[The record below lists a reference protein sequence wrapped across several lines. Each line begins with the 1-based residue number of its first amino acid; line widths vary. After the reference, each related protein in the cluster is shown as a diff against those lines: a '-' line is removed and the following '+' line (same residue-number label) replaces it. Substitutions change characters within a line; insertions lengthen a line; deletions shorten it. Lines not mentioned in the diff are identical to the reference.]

1 MTSYEKFNK
10 VMQTFLKTSETV
22 SKSKDTYEKYRIVLT
37 DFGACLKAND
47 EQREDVTSL
56 MVLEYKKAVKSR
68 NVSSNTERDYLT
80 ILHAFFVWAIE
91 HKFYTEQPILAH
103 DKPDKEKV
111 EYDLLSNN
119 EINTVLGGKIPR
131 YSAQATAVRNRAWV
145 FLLIQTGIRTSELL
159 NLRYGDLD
167 FTNNSIRIVKG
178 KGGKSRSVGFPAM
191 ARRFVEEYIESENS
205 RICGDENALLFG
217 HYDKKGNFKPF
228 TRQNFYQ
235 VIRSYIRRSVG
246 HDKIGG
252 HDLRHSNASVLFTNN
267 VGLATIQ
274 QVLGHSNPETTR
286 IYIENLCPESAP
298 ATVNAVF
305 DARA

>member
-1 MTSYEKFNK
+1 MTAYEKFNK
-10 VMQTFLKTSETV
+10 IMQTFLATSETV

-37 DFGACLKAND
+37 DFGACLKVND
-47 EQREDVTSL
+47 EQREDITSL
-56 MVLEYKKAVKSR
+56 MILEYKKAVKSR

-80 ILHAFFVWAIE
+80 ILHSFFEWAIA
-91 HKFYTEQPILAH
+91 HKFYTEQPVLAH
-103 DKPDKEKV
+103 DKPSKEKV
-111 EYDLLSNN
+111 EYDLLSED

-159 NLRYGDLD
+159 SLRYGDLD
-167 FTNNSIRIVKG
+167 FVNESIYIADG
-178 KGGKSRSVGFPAM
+178 KGGKPRSTGFPAL
-191 ARRFVEEYIESENS
+191 ARRFVKEYLETENE

-217 HYDKKGNFKPF
+217 HYDSKGNFKPF
-228 TRQNFYQ
+228 SRQNFYK

-252 HDLRHSNASVLFTNN
+252 HDLRHSNASVLYTSD
-267 VGLATIQ
+267 VGLAAIQ

-286 IYIENLCPESAP
+286 IYIENLCPSKVP
-298 ATVNAVF
+298 AKVNAAF
-305 DARA
+305 DARN

>member
-1 MTSYEKFNK
+1 MTAYEKFNK
-10 VMQTFLKTSETV
+10 VMQTFLKTAENV
-22 SKSKDTYEKYRIVLT
+22 SKSKETYEKYRIVLT

-47 EQREDVTSL
+47 EQREEITSL
-56 MVLEYKKAVKSR
+56 MILEYKDAIKSR
-68 NVSSNTERDYLT
+68 NVSSNTVRDYLT
-80 ILHAFFVWAIE
+80 ILHAFFEWAIE
-91 HKFYTEQPILAH
+91 HKFYTEQPVLAH
-103 DKPDKEKV
+103 DKPGKEKV
-111 EYDLLSNN
+111 EYDLLSNS

-191 ARRFVEEYIESENS
+191 ARRFVEEYLESENS
-205 RICGDENALLFG
+205 RICDDENALLFG
-217 HYDKKGNFKPF
+217 HYDNKGNFKPF

-246 HDKIGG
+246 RDKIGG

-274 QVLGHSNPETTR
+274 QVLGHSHPETTR
-286 IYIENLCPESAP
+286 IYIENLCTEIAP
-298 ATVNAVF
+298 TAVNAVF
-305 DARA
+305 DARV

>member
-1 MTSYEKFNK
+1 MTAYEKFNK
-10 VMQTFLKTSETV
+10 VMQTFLKTAENV
-22 SKSKDTYEKYRIVLT
+22 SKSKETYEKYRIVLT

-47 EQREDVTSL
+47 EQREEITSL
-56 MVLEYKKAVKSR
+56 MILEYKDAIKSR
-68 NVSSNTERDYLT
+68 NVSSNTVRDYLT
-80 ILHAFFVWAIE
+80 ILHAFFEWAIE
-91 HKFYTEQPILAH
+91 HKFYTEQPVLAH
-103 DKPDKEKV
+103 DKPGKEKV
-111 EYDLLSNN
+111 EYDLLSNS

-178 KGGKSRSVGFPAM
+178 KGGKSR
-191 ARRFVEEYIESENS
+191 
-205 RICGDENALLFG
+205 ICDDENALLFG
-217 HYDKKGNFKPF
+217 HYDNKGNFKPF

-246 HDKIGG
+246 RDKIGG

-286 IYIENLCPESAP
+286 IYIENLCPEIAP
-298 ATVNAVF
+298 TAVNAVF
-305 DARA
+305 DARV

>member
-103 DKPDKEKV
+103 DKPGKEKV
-111 EYDLLSNN
+111 EYDLLSNV
-119 EINTVLGGKIPR
+119 T
-131 YSAQATAVRNRAWV
+131 
-145 FLLIQTGIRTSELL
+145 
-159 NLRYGDLD
+159 
-167 FTNNSIRIVKG
+167 
-178 KGGKSRSVGFPAM
+178 
-191 ARRFVEEYIESENS
+191 
-205 RICGDENALLFG
+205 
-217 HYDKKGNFKPF
+217 
-228 TRQNFYQ
+228 
-235 VIRSYIRRSVG
+235 
-246 HDKIGG
+246 
-252 HDLRHSNASVLFTNN
+252 
-267 VGLATIQ
+267 
-274 QVLGHSNPETTR
+274 
-286 IYIENLCPESAP
+286 
-298 ATVNAVF
+298 
-305 DARA
+305 